1 MLNKQLINK
10 LISSLDGDFPL
21 GLTYGKMGVCIYFYQ
36 MERLGKTDQYR
47 VIGDKVLDD
56 VLTEISSVE
65 SLNVEDG
72 LAGIALGLIFLVRKK
87 YIEANLNELLVDVD
101 DVIYKYL
108 MFHENKSIIPVKDI
122 LGYIYYFNIRLE
134 EISNEQDQSVFK
146 DVIAYLV
153 ECLFENV
160 NENFF
165 DDYDKFSVYYYQL
178 PLLFFVFAGLLE
190 KGIYTSRIFHI
201 LDEWKMRLITR
212 IPLLHMNRLYLLWG
226 MLTIKP
232 FLKDTDFIQYVDQIK
247 RSVDVKYLIERE
259 ISIKNIFVTNGY
271 SLLFVLLKLIDKKYP
286 LYSFVYDENQIV
298 DKIKTSPAWKD
309 LQDVP
314 SFYRIHRG
322 LLNGFLGVDLLLFSN
337 EMLDK

>member
-1 MLNKQLINK
+1 MKYTKKYAKELCESNPNKNNLYGLSSLLDKYQVDNEGLLLDRSKSSLSKIDPPFVVEMK
-10 LISSLDGDFPL
+10 DGFGIVLEKDTEIIDLLISKKKKTISYDEFIENWS
-21 GLTYGKMGVCIYFYQ
+21 GV
-36 MERLGKTDQYR
+36 
-47 VIGDKVLDD
+47 VL
-56 VLTEISSVE
+56 ISE
-65 SLNVEDG
+65 
-72 LAGIALGLIFLVRKK
+72 
-87 YIEANLNELLVDVD
+87 LNEKSGEPNYSENRKASFLEIFEKCLL
-101 DVIYKYL
+101 
-108 MFHENKSIIPVKDI
+108 
-122 LGYIYYFNIRLE
+122 G
-134 EISNEQDQSVFK
+134 
-146 DVIAYLV
+146 A
-153 ECLFENV
+153 
-160 NENFF
+160 
-165 DDYDKFSVYYYQL
+165 
-178 PLLFFVFAGLLE
+178 LLFFVFAGLLE

-201 LDEWKMRLITR
+201 LNEWKMRLITR

-259 ISIKNIFVTNGY
+259 INIKNIFVTNGY

>member
-1 MLNKQLINK
+1 M
-10 LISSLDGDFPL
+10 
-21 GLTYGKMGVCIYFYQ
+21 
-36 MERLGKTDQYR
+36 
-47 VIGDKVLDD
+47 
-56 VLTEISSVE
+56 
-65 SLNVEDG
+65 
-72 LAGIALGLIFLVRKK
+72 
-87 YIEANLNELLVDVD
+87 
-101 DVIYKYL
+101 
-108 MFHENKSIIPVKDI
+108 
-122 LGYIYYFNIRLE
+122 
-134 EISNEQDQSVFK
+134 
-146 DVIAYLV
+146 
-153 ECLFENV
+153 FENV
-160 NENFF
+160 DENFF

-201 LDEWKMRLITR
+201 LNEWKMRLITR

-259 ISIKNIFVTNGY
+259 INIKNIFVTNGY

>member
-36 MERLGKTDQYR
+36 MERLVKTDQYR
-47 VIGDKVLDD
+47 VMGDKVLDD
-56 VLTEISSVE
+56 VLTKISSVE

-153 ECLFENV
+153 DCLFENV
-160 NENFF
+160 DENFF

-201 LDEWKMRLITR
+201 LNEWKMRLITR

-259 ISIKNIFVTNGY
+259 INIKNIFVTNGY